1 MNPLGGY
8 ELADLSIGMAASF
21 AKTITEADIVL
32 FAAVSGDN
40 NALHINAEYA
50 ETTIFKTRIAH
61 GMLSASVISAAIANK
76 LPGPGSIY
84 LSQSLRFVA
93 PVRAGDTVHAA
104 IVVKEIVAGR
114 SRVLLSTECT
124 VRGVLVITGVALVLL
139 PAPPPLAM
147 PFLERAENMIA

>member
-1 MNPLGGY
+1 MVY
-8 ELADLSIGMAASF
+8 VALANLRKRVPFG
-21 AKTITEADIVL
+21 
-32 FAAVSGDN
+32 
-40 NALHINAEYA
+40 H
-50 ETTIFKTRIAH
+50 
-61 GMLSASVISAAIANK
+61 
-76 LPGPGSIY
+76 